1 GILGGTHVVAPLYF
15 LIYAIQSPVSKFDT
29 PDCRSTQISYIKIL
43 IPCLISCYYIP
54 GFWITYA
61 NPSVRSNSA
70 FMLILLPA
78 FFRLL
83 HVQVSSLLRGTTV
96 KELIETPN
104 VDMPYIRITYYTC
117 ALLSGAMSL
126 LSRGWVSRSL
136 LGSLFPI
143 SQHMS
148 LTVSTIPV
156 DHEEMAGFVCGLIW
170 VTFEY
175 MDLSSS
181 GMMSMPWLSFILAGT
196 LISLILGP
204 AAALML
210 GWGLR
215 EEYLAK
221 HAARRL
227 KRQLVLLAADG
238 SPISG

>member
-29 PDCRSTQISYIKIL
+29 PDRRSTQISYMKIL

-54 GFWITYA
+54 GFWITYG

-70 FMLILLPA
+70 FMFILLPA

-83 HVQVSSLLRGTTV
+83 HVQVSSLIRGTTV

-136 LGSLFPI
+136 LGCLFPI

-148 LTVSTIPV
+148 LTVSTIHV

-175 MDLSSS
+175 IDLSSS
-181 GMMSMPWLSFILAGT
+181 GMMNMPWLSFILAGT

-227 KRQLVLLAADG
+227 ERPLILSAAVG